1 MDSFLVHD
9 EDTVKRQCEFMS
21 LPDTVTIFQVD
32 AFTDH
37 PFVGNPAAVCVLSA
51 PASETW
57 MRAVAAEMNL
67 SETAFLHP
75 VEDGYQLRWF
85 TPTAEV
91 ELCGHAT
98 LASAHIL
105 WREGILSPEQM
116 ARFHTHSGLLTAT
129 QTAGWITLNFPGQPV
144 SPVSPSPEL
153 LKSLRGLQSL
163 SVSQGSSAQANYLVE
178 LPSEDY
184 VRSLQ
189 PDFAMMRLLPAHG
202 VIVTALSE
210 TADIDF
216 VSRYFAPAMGI
227 DEDPVTGSAHC
238 SLVPFWENRLGK
250 SDFVAKQVSRRGGTL
265 KLKRV
270 GDRVLISGQAVT
282 VMQGTL
288 MSAPIA
294 KESPVRNGR
303 DEDKRV

>member
-1 MDSFLVHD
+1 
-9 EDTVKRQCEFMS
+9 MS
-21 LPDTVTIFQVD
+21 LPDTVTILQVD
-32 AFTDH
+32 AFTDQ
-37 PFVGNPAAVCVLSA
+37 PFGGNPAAVCVLST

-98 LASAHIL
+98 LASAHVL
-105 WREGILSPEQM
+105 WSEGILSPEQT
-116 ARFHTHSGLLTAT
+116 ARFHTKSGLLTAT
-129 QTAGWITLNFPGQPV
+129 QNGEWITLNLPIQSVGPV
-144 SPVSPSPEL
+144 TAPPEL
-153 LKSLRGLQSL
+153 LKGLRGLQPET
-163 SVSQGSSAQANYLVE
+163 VTYGGSAETNYLVE

-202 VIVTALSE
+202 VIVTAHSE
-210 TADIDF
+210 EPNVDF
-216 VSRYFAPAMGI
+216 VSRYFAPAIGI

-238 SLVPFWENRLGK
+238 SLVPFWEDRLGK
-250 SDFVAKQVSRRGGTL
+250 SDFVAKQVSQRGGIL
-265 KLKRV
+265 KVQRA
-270 GDRVLISGQAVT
+270 GDRVLISGQALT
-282 VMQGTL
+282 VMKGTL
-288 MSAPIA
+288 MSAPPPA
-294 KESPVRNGR
+294 E
-303 DEDKRV
+303 